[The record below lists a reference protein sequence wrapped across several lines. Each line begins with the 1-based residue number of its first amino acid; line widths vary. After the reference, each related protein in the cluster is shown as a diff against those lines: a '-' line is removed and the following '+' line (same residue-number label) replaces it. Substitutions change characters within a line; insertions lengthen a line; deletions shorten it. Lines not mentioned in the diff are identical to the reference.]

1 MNMIQ
6 KVFNLYDKHHVDD
19 LQTQMDDMTGV
30 IAAINRSQATIE
42 FGMDGR
48 VLTANNLFLSLM
60 GYTLAEV
67 QGQHHSIFVDPA
79 FRGTAEYQAFWEK
92 LRRGEFDANQYKR
105 VDKNGREVWIQA
117 SYNPVRDRQG
127 NLVKVVKFATDIT
140 SQKAQ
145 EVVNRRN
152 ADIAS
157 ALRICQANVMLANE
171 KMEIVYVNDELARML
186 RSREQE
192 IRAVLPAFNVDKLV
206 GANVDIF
213 HKNPSHQRH
222 MMERL
227 SSVFKTDIKV
237 GGLTFNLTASPW
249 LDAGGN
255 RIGTVVEWMDRTTE
269 LAAADAERVRMEEAQ
284 KMAEANARIRAAL
297 DNVTTNVMIADNDR
311 EIIYLNRSVLEMLQ
325 AAEADLRKVLPNFD
339 ARKLLGANMDIF
351 HRNPA
356 HQRDLLAALRTTH
369 RAQINVGGRTFSLIA
384 NPVFGPNGERL
395 GSVVEWK
402 DRTDEVKVEKEVGD
416 IVVAAANG
424 DFSQRIALEGKEGF
438 FRQLGEGI
446 NQLVNTSEQG
456 LKDIAHVLEALSKG
470 DLTRSITAEYHG
482 TFGKLKDYSNNT
494 VTSLTQMLL
503 QIREATETI
512 NTAAN
517 EIASGNADLSSRT
530 EQQASSLEETASSM
544 EELTSTVKQNSDNA
558 RQANQLAVTASGV
571 AQKGGTVVQNV
582 VETMAAINDSAR
594 KIADI
599 ISVIDGIAFQTNILA
614 LNAAVEAARAGEQG
628 RGFAVVAA
636 EVRNLAQR
644 SASAAKEIKSLIT
657 DSVEK
662 VDNGN
667 KLVSEAGTTMQE
679 IVQAIKRVADLMSE
693 IAAASEEQSSGIEQ
707 VNTAVTQMD
716 EMTQQN
722 AALVEEASAAAESL
736 REQADSLSQ
745 AMSVFVLAGDGA
757 GRAAARALPKQ
768 AAKNAIGAKSTLTK
782 LPPTRSASAVEDEWD
797 EF

>member
-6 KVFNLYDKHHVDD
+6 KVFHLYDQQHVDT
-19 LQTQMDDMTGV
+19 LQSKFDEMEGV
-30 IAAINRSQATIE
+30 IEAIHKSQAVIE
-42 FGMDGR
+42 FGLDGR
-48 VLTANNLFLSLM
+48 IIAANDIFLRLM
-60 GYTLAEV
+60 GYTAAEI
-67 QGQHHSIFVDPA
+67 QGQHHSIFVDPSY
-79 FRGTAEYQAFWEK
+79 RSSGEYQLFWEK
-92 LRRGEFDANQYKR
+92 LRRGEFDANQYRRIAK
-105 VDKNGREVWIQA
+105 DGKEIWIQA
-117 SYNPVRDRQG
+117 SYNPVRDKQG
-127 NLVKVVKFATDIT
+127 RLCKVVKLATDIT
-140 SQKAQ
+140 EQKNAQ
-145 EVVNRRN
+145 L
-152 ADIAS
+152 
-157 ALRICQANVMLANE
+157 ALEAAE
-171 KMEIVYVNDELARML
+171 K
-186 RSREQE
+186 SR
-192 IRAVLPAFNVDKLV
+192 
-206 GANVDIF
+206 
-213 HKNPSHQRH
+213 
-222 MMERL
+222 
-227 SSVFKTDIKV
+227 
-237 GGLTFNLTASPW
+237 
-249 LDAGGN
+249 
-255 RIGTVVEWMDRTTE
+255 
-269 LAAADAERVRMEEAQ
+269 AADAA

-311 EIIYLNRSVLEMLQ
+311 QIIYMNRSVSEMLIT
-325 AAEADLRKVLPNFD
+325 AEADVKKALPHFD
-339 ARKLLGANMDIF
+339 ARKLIGASIDVF

-356 HQRDLLAALRTTH
+356 HQRDLLANLRSTYN
-369 RAQINVGGRTFSLIA
+369 AQINVGGRTFSLIA
-384 NPVFGPNGERL
+384 NPVFGPDGARL

-402 DRTDEVKVEKEVGD
+402 DRTEEVKVENEVGD
-416 IVVAAANG
+416 IVIAASNG
-424 DFSQRIALEGKEGF
+424 DFTRRITLDGKQGF

-456 LKDIAHVLEALSKG
+456 LKDVAYVLEALSRG
-470 DLTRSITAEYHG
+470 DLTRSITADYQG
-482 TFGKLKDYSNNT
+482 TFGQLKDYSNNT
-494 VTSLTQMLL
+494 VQSLTQMLL

-517 EIASGNADLSSRT
+517 EIAAGNADLSSRT
-530 EQQASSLEETASSM
+530 EQQASNLEETASSM

-571 AQKGGTVVQNV
+571 AQKGGAVVQNV

-662 VDNGN
+662 VDDGN

-679 IVQAIKRVADLMSE
+679 IVRSIKHVTDLMSE

-707 VNTAVTQMD
+707 INTAVTQMD

-736 REQADSLSQ
+736 REQADTLSQ
-745 AMSVFVLAGDGA
+745 SVGVFVLATGEGVLP
-757 GRAAARALPKQ
+757 RPTVHALPKQ
-768 AAKNAIGAKSTLTK
+768 VAKPSALPKASVPKAKLGKLKTAKAAKPA
-782 LPPTRSASAVEDEWD
+782 EDEWE